1 MDRIKL
7 SMDRFKKKPEKVL
20 SEGGELIGM
29 FLEKLNEDRKPPY
42 KPLKAARVGMM
53 LSHLTTPNLRAFY
66 RECESAG
73 HFSKF
78 YWWKFKVAKESKNV
92 INSH

>member
-1 MDRIKL
+1 MDRITL

-20 SEGGELIGM
+20 SERGELIGM
-29 FLEKLNEDRKPPY
+29 FLEKLNADRKPPY

-66 RECESAG
+66 RECEYAT
-73 HFSKF
+73 HFGKHF
-78 YWWKFKVAKESKNV
+78 FWCFKVAKESKN
-92 INSH
+92 N

>member
-1 MDRIKL
+1 MERISFSSHLLKEPVK
-7 SMDRFKKKPEKVL
+7 DAPR
-20 SEGGELIGM
+20 SERGEIIGW
-29 FLEKLNEDRKPPY
+29 FLERLNADRKPPY

-53 LSHLTTPNLRAFY
+53 LAHLTTPNLRAFY

-78 YWWKFKVAKESKNV
+78 YWWKFKSAKETK
-92 INSH
+92 